1 MNWSSTLRW
10 GLVGGLVTIILSLLI
25 YFISPDSF
33 ASLSIVA
40 LFFLIAMFFMIWG
53 GIDFRKE
60 NNNQITYLQALAAV
74 MIIAAIIS
82 LTSTVFS
89 YILTTYIDP
98 QLSDLIKQRVIGNTT
113 EMMEKMGA
121 TDDKIEEA
129 IDSIKGQDFNF
140 GIKQYLSRYAQGLL
154 FYLFFGF
161 LIALFVK
168 RNPDQIPTTTE

>member
-1 MNWSSTLRW
+1 MNWSATLRW
-10 GLVGGLVTIILSLLI
+10 GLVGGLLTVILSLLI

-33 ASLSIVA
+33 ASLWVVA
-40 LFFLIAMFFMIWG
+40 MFFLAAMFFMIWG

-60 NNNQITYLQALAAV
+60 NNNQISYLHALAAV

-82 LTSTVFS
+82 LMSTLFS
-89 YILTTYIDP
+89 YVLTTYIDP
-98 QLSDLIKQRVIGNTT
+98 QLSDLIKQKVVQNTT

-121 TDDKIEEA
+121 TDDKIDEA
-129 IDSIKGQDFNF
+129 IDSIKNQDFNF
-140 GIKQYLSRYAQGLL
+140 GVKQYLSRYAQGLL

-168 RNPDQIPTTTE
+168 RNPDQVPTTPQ